1 MSLRLFKSCALTLML
16 MVTFA
21 VLPSTARGQAGV
33 SQTCAQLGF
42 KPGSRGH
49 TDCVNENSGVGGRV
63 APKAKAPVVPE
74 PTAAQRE
81 GKFWEDA
88 KAIGNKEAFQGY
100 LNRYPKG
107 LHADLARASLARLSP
122 TIVPPVA
129 AKLSNSSSGTVFK
142 DCPDCPEMVVIP
154 AGSFEMGGTAPDE
167 LPNGE

>member
-21 VLPSTARGQAGV
+21 VLPLTARGQAGV

-88 KAIGNKEAFQGY
+88 KAIGNKEAFEAY
-100 LNRYPKG
+100 LERYPNG
-107 LHADLARASLARLSP
+107 LQVGLAKANIARLSP
-122 TIVPPVA
+122 ANIPPPVPA
-129 AKLSNSSSGTVFK
+129 NNRPPGTTFK
-142 DCPDCPEMVVIP
+142 DCRI
-154 AGSFEMGGTAPDE
+154 A
-167 LPNGE
+167 LRW